1 MINVTLKTGEIITCE
16 NKTDVRE
23 EIDKL
28 NEPDLLQA
36 FDLYCVGDPQE
47 VEVKQLKECVDG
59 YHKDLELE
67 EDARFFLSNQV
78 RYFLEKLE
86 TVEIS
91 KLARK
96 RITEILKESELEGSE
111 YLS

>member
-16 NKTDVRE
+16 NKTDVWE
-23 EIDKL
+23 VIDKL

-47 VEVKQLKECVDG
+47 LKQLKECVDE
-59 YHKDLELE
+59 YHNDLELE
-67 EDARFFLSNQV
+67 EEARHFLSNQV
-78 RYFLEKLE
+78 RDFLEKLE

-96 RITEILKESELEGSE
+96 RITEILKESELKGSE

>member
-23 EIDKL
+23 VIDKL

-47 VEVKQLKECVDG
+47 VKQLKECVDE

-67 EDARFFLSNQV
+67 EEARFFLSNQV
-78 RYFLEKLE
+78 RDFLEKLE

>member
-16 NKTDVRE
+16 DRADVRE
-23 EIDKL
+23 AIDKL
-28 NEPDLLQA
+28 DEPDLLQA
-36 FDLYCVGDPQE
+36 FGLYCVDDPQE
-47 VEVKQLKECVDG
+47 VEQLKECVDG

-67 EDARFFLSNQV
+67 EEARFFLSNQV

-96 RITEILKESELEGSE
+96 RIKEILKESELEGSE

>member
-16 NKTDVRE
+16 DRADVRE
-23 EIDKL
+23 AIDKL
-28 NEPDLLQA
+28 DDPDLLQA
-36 FDLYCVGDPQE
+36 FDLYCIGDPQE
-47 VEVKQLKECVDG
+47 VKDLKKCVDE

-67 EDARFFLSNQV
+67 EEARHFLSNQV
-78 RYFLEKLE
+78 QDFLKKLE

-111 YLS
+111 YLSW

>member
-16 NKTDVRE
+16 DRADVRE
-23 EIDKL
+23 AIDKL
-28 NEPDLLQA
+28 DEPDLLQA

-47 VEVKQLKECVDG
+47 VKQLKKCVDE

-67 EDARFFLSNQV
+67 EEARYFLSNQV
-78 RYFLEKLE
+78 QDFLKKLE

-96 RITEILKESELEGSE
+96 RITEILKESELKGSE

>member
-16 NKTDVRE
+16 DRADVRE
-23 EIDKL
+23 AIDKL
-28 NEPDLLQA
+28 DEPDLLQA
-36 FDLYCVGDPQE
+36 FDLYCIGDPQE
-47 VEVKQLKECVDG
+47 VKDLKKCVDE

-67 EDARFFLSNQV
+67 EEARHFLSNQV
-78 RYFLEKLE
+78 RDFLEKLE

-96 RITEILKESELEGSE
+96 RITEILKESELKGSE

>member
-16 NKTDVRE
+16 DRADVRE
-23 EIDKL
+23 AIDKL
-28 NEPDLLQA
+28 DEPDLLQA
-36 FDLYCVGDPQE
+36 FDLYCIGDPQE
-47 VEVKQLKECVDG
+47 VKDLKKCVDE

-67 EDARFFLSNQV
+67 EEARHFLSNQV
-78 RYFLEKLE
+78 RDFLEKLE

>member
-23 EIDKL
+23 VIDKL

-47 VEVKQLKECVDG
+47 VKKLKECVYG

-67 EDARFFLSNQV
+67 EEARFFLSNQV
-78 RYFLEKLE
+78 RNFLEKLE

>member
-1 MINVTLKTGEIITCE
+1 MINDTLKTGEIITCE

-23 EIDKL
+23 AIDKL
-28 NEPDLLQA
+28 NGPDLLQA
-36 FDLYCVGDPQE
+36 FDLYCVGDPQ
-47 VEVKQLKECVDG
+47 VKQLKECVDG

-67 EDARFFLSNQV
+67 EEARFFLSNQV

-96 RITEILKESELEGSE
+96 RIKEILKESELEGSE

>member
-23 EIDKL
+23 VIDKL

-47 VEVKQLKECVDG
+47 LKQLKECVDE
-59 YHKDLELE
+59 YHNDLELE
-67 EDARFFLSNQV
+67 EEARHFLSNQV
-78 RYFLEKLE
+78 RDFLEKLE

-96 RITEILKESELEGSE
+96 RITEILKESELKGSE

>member
-16 NKTDVRE
+16 NKTDVRKA
-23 EIDKL
+23 IDKL

-47 VEVKQLKECVDG
+47 VKKLKECVYG

-67 EDARFFLSNQV
+67 EEARFFLSNQV
-78 RYFLEKLE
+78 RDFLEKLE

-96 RITEILKESELEGSE
+96 RITEILKGSELEGSE

>member
-23 EIDKL
+23 VIDKL

-47 VEVKQLKECVDG
+47 VKQLKECVDG
-59 YHKDLELE
+59 YHKDLELKE
-67 EDARFFLSNQV
+67 EARFFLSNQV
-78 RYFLEKLE
+78 RDFLEKLE

-96 RITEILKESELEGSE
+96 RIKEILKGSELEGSE

>member
-1 MINVTLKTGEIITCE
+1 MINVTLKIGEIITCE
-16 NKTDVRE
+16 DRADVRE
-23 EIDKL
+23 AIDKL
-28 NEPDLLQA
+28 DEPDLLQA
-36 FDLYCVGDPQE
+36 FDLYCIGDPQE
-47 VEVKQLKECVDG
+47 VKDLKKCVDE

-67 EDARFFLSNQV
+67 EEARHFLSNQV
-78 RYFLEKLE
+78 QDFLKKLE

-96 RITEILKESELEGSE
+96 RITEILKESELKGSE

>member
-16 NKTDVRE
+16 NRADVRE
-23 EIDKL
+23 AIDKL
-28 NEPDLLQA
+28 NEPDLIQA
-36 FDLYCVGDPQE
+36 FDLYCIGDPQ
-47 VEVKQLKECVDG
+47 EVKQLKECVDE

-67 EDARFFLSNQV
+67 EEARFFLSNQV
-78 RYFLEKLE
+78 RDFLKKLE

-96 RITEILKESELEGSE
+96 RIAEILKESELEGSE

>member
-1 MINVTLKTGEIITCE
+1 MINVTLKTGEVITCE
-16 NKTDVRE
+16 DRADVRE
-23 EIDKL
+23 AIDKL
-28 NEPDLLQA
+28 DEPDLLQA
-36 FDLYCVGDPQE
+36 FDLYCIGDPQE
-47 VEVKQLKECVDG
+47 VKDLKKCVDE

-67 EDARFFLSNQV
+67 EEARHFLSNQV
-78 RYFLEKLE
+78 RDFLEKLE

-96 RITEILKESELEGSE
+96 RITEILKESELKGSE

>member
-1 MINVTLKTGEIITCE
+1 MKDLK
-16 NKTDVRE
+16 K
-23 EIDKL
+23 
-28 NEPDLLQA
+28 
-36 FDLYCVGDPQE
+36 
-47 VEVKQLKECVDG
+47 CVDE

-67 EDARFFLSNQV
+67 KEARHFLSNQV
-78 RYFLEKLE
+78 QDFLKKLE